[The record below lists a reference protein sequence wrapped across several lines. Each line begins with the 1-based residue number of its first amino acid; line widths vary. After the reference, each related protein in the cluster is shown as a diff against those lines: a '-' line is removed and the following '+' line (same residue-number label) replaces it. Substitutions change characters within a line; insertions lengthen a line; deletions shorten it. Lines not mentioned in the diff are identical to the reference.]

1 MKKRK
6 WVRFALIAG
15 EVLTLGLM
23 VLLVALGQG
32 NTAFILLFPAA
43 ALALLIVRS
52 VRGGADAQALARVE
66 KVYGAYLSDVFAQDA
81 RHRRELLVVLHD
93 TLLPKPPACSGRFL
107 SLLKA
112 ATTPHERAV
121 LSFFAARACTHEG
134 KNERAEELYRAA
146 VQEEETLSSAWSNL
160 GVLLQ
165 VEGRHTEA
173 EECLLRALAYDP
185 DNAVKRTNLANLY
198 VVMHRPQEA
207 REQAKRALEK
217 NDRLPEAYL
226 ILAICAAMEKNRAEA
241 NRYVEKCVSLGMD
254 RARLTATVSA
264 VLRGDESVLAV
275 RESARTGGGKKKK

>member
-6 WVRFALIAG
+6 WIRIALIVG
-15 EVLTLGLM
+15 EVLVLGLM
-23 VLLVALGQG
+23 VFLVSIGQG
-32 NTAFILLFPAA
+32 NTAFVLLFPAA
-43 ALALLIVRS
+43 ALAWLIVRS
-52 VRGGADAQALARVE
+52 VRGTADMKTLSHVE
-66 KVYGAYLSDVFAQDA
+66 KVYAAYLSDVFTQDA
-81 RHRRELLVVLHD
+81 RHRRELLIVLHD

-107 SLLKA
+107 SLLKYA
-112 ATTPHERAV
+112 ATPHERAI

-134 KNERAEELYRAA
+134 KGARAEELYRAA
-146 VQEEETLSSAWSNL
+146 LREEETLSSAWSNL

-165 VEGRHTEA
+165 VDGQYEEA
-173 EECLLRALAYDP
+173 EQCLLRALTYDP
-185 DNAVKRTNLANLY
+185 DNAAKRTNLANLY

-207 REQAKRALEK
+207 REQAKRALEQ

-226 ILAICAAMEKNRAEA
+226 ILCMCAAMDRNRSEA

-275 RESARTGGGKKKK
+275 RESERTGGKSKK